1 MTLTSL
7 FLRVRHDHSL
17 VLISPKVLQ
26 CNKQNVSIFICEEKL
41 SDGDWGPICRNFSH
55 SEMKIWKIPV
65 SNAKLPPHDSGV
77 LSLQK

>member
-7 FLRVRHDHSL
+7 FSRVRHDHSL

-26 CNKQNVSIFICEEKL
+26 CNKQNVSIFFCEEKL

-55 SEMKIWKIPV
+55 SEMNIGKY
-65 SNAKLPPHDSGV
+65 
-77 LSLQK
+77 